1 MEKKG
6 EEPEEEESDISED
19 EKDSVRT
26 YNEVKEEAFCRYNP
40 IILELLTSQKF
51 EKTQR
56 VTAAATLKSLK
67 GKNSKTLTK

>member
-6 EEPEEEESDISED
+6 VEPEEEESDISED

-51 EKTQR
+51 EKR
-56 VTAAATLKSLK
+56 RE
-67 GKNSKTLTK
+67 